1 MNTFKSYPASQVPS
15 TGGLIYTV
23 PALTQTVGV
32 GMVVSNTDTSPYS
45 VDIYITRDSTDFY
58 IIKSAT
64 IPVGGSLVVAGVDQ
78 KLIMEAGDEVVVKPS
93 ADNACD
99 VWLSVLEVVPT
110 ND

>member
-1 MNTFKSYPASQVPS
+1 MNTFKSYPASQIPS
-15 TGGLIYTV
+15 TGSLVYTV

-32 GMVVSNTDTSPYS
+32 GMVISNTSTAPYS
-45 VDIYITRDSTDFY
+45 ADVYVTRSVTDFY

-78 KLIMEAGDEVVVKPS
+78 KLILQAGDEVVVKPS
-93 ADNACD
+93 ANNACD

>member
-15 TGGLIYTV
+15 SGGLIYTV
-23 PALTQTVGV
+23 PALTQTVGI
-32 GMVVSNTDTSPYS
+32 GMVISNTDTSPYS

-58 IIKSAT
+58 IIKTAT

-78 KLIMEAGDEVVVKPS
+78 KLILEAADEVVVKPS
-93 ADNACD
+93 ANNACD